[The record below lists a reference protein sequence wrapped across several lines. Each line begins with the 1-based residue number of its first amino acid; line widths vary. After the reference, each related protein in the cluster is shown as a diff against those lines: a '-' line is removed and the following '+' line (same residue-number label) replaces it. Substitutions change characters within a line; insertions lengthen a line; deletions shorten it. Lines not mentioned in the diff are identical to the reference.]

1 MKLTIRVKLLGSFLL
16 LVLFSIGLGIS
27 SLIQV
32 NEINK
37 EGEYVNSN
45 TVPSVYAVGEIQIL
59 VNNFRRQELQHIIA
73 KDGSLK
79 ATREKNLTSNN
90 EKITALIEK
99 YKTSMISDETD
110 SQNINSI
117 DTLWKEYLKL
127 SPPVIELSNQNKT
140 QEAIDLLNADA
151 TKKLTEL
158 ENTLDEASLYNQKLA
173 DAQSV
178 KMKETYNQ
186 SIVVSVVILVVVTIL
201 SLVLGIW
208 LSNNLSKAARLMA
221 DTARKI
227 ARVDLPEFV
236 SFTSAVANNDLTQT
250 AEIKTEKVNY
260 SSSDEMGELA
270 LAFNEM
276 ITNLHQ
282 MSDGNEAMIISLRNT
297 IGLVAENAKS
307 LTSASDQLAQAA
319 NQAGQATS
327 QISNTVQ
334 QVAKGTSDQA
344 QSVNKTAS
352 AVEQMTKAIEGV
364 AKGAQEQSNAIT
376 RASEVTAQL
385 NTAIQQVSGNAASVT
400 TDSAAAADAARS
412 GAITVEE
419 TLNGMQSIK
428 NKVGA
433 SAKKVQ
439 EMGQRSEEIGAIV
452 ETIEDIASQT
462 NLLALNA
469 AIEAARAGEHG
480 KGFAV
485 VADEVRKLAE
495 RSSQA
500 TKEIGGLIAGIQ
512 STVMEAVKAMDE
524 GSMEVE
530 KGVISA
536 NKAGAALSEILKA
549 AEAVNKQAT
558 LAGEAAGI
566 MNSSSEELVSAVDS
580 VSAVIE
586 ENTAA
591 TEEMSANSTEV
602 SQSIESIASV
612 SEENSAAIEEVSAS
626 AEEMTAQV
634 EEVTASAQTLADM
647 AQELQKV
654 VDRFKLT
661 EG

>member
-1 MKLTIRVKLLGSFLL
+1 MKLRIRVKLLGSFAILI
-16 LVLFSIGLGIS
+16 LFTIGLGVF
-27 SLIQV
+27 SLIQE
-32 NEINK
+32 NQIYTAGN
-37 EGEYVNSN
+37 YVNIN
-45 TVPSVYAVGEIQIL
+45 TVPSVYLIGQLQVF

-73 KDGSLK
+73 TESTAMDLL
-79 ATREKNLTSNN
+79 EKNMASTD
-90 EKITALIEK
+90 EMITADIEK
-99 YKTSMISDETD
+99 YKTTMISDDTD
-110 SQNINSI
+110 LKNIQSI
-117 DTLWKEYLKL
+117 EKLWTEYKPL
-127 SPPVIELSNQNKT
+127 SKSVLELSRQNK
-140 QEAIDLLNADA
+140 QVDAITLLNGDA
-151 TKKLTEL
+151 TTKLTEL
-158 ENTLDEASLYNQKLA
+158 EKAVDEASQYNQKLA
-173 DAQSV
+173 NDLTV
-178 KMKETYNQ
+178 KMKDTYNQ
-186 SIVVSVVILVVVTIL
+186 SLYLSIGLLVLVVILG
-201 SLVLGIW
+201 LVLGLW
-208 LSNNLSKAARLMA
+208 LSNSLSKAARLMSE
-221 DTARKI
+221 TARKI

-236 SFTSAVANNDLTQT
+236 SFTKAVSNNDLTKS
-250 AEIKTEKVNY
+250 AEITTEKIDY

-270 LAFNEM
+270 TAFNEM
-276 ITNLHQ
+276 IANLHQ
-282 MSDGNEAMIISLRNT
+282 MSDGNKNMIANLRET
-297 IGLVAENAKS
+297 IGLVADNAKS

-319 NQAGQATS
+319 SQAGQATS

-352 AVEQMTKAIEGV
+352 AVEQMSKAIEGV
-364 AKGAQEQSNAIT
+364 AKGAQEQSNAIA

-385 NTAIQQVSGNAASVT
+385 NNAIQQVSGNAASVT
-400 TDSAAAADAARS
+400 TDSAAAAEAARS
-412 GAITVEE
+412 GVATVEE
-419 TLNGMQSIK
+419 TLKGMQSIK
-428 NKVGA
+428 DKVGA

-512 STVMEAVKAMDE
+512 KTVSEAVKAMDE

-530 KGVISA
+530 NGVVSA
-536 NKAGAALSEILKA
+536 NKAGSALSDILKA
-549 AEAVNKQAT
+549 AEAVNNQAT
-558 LAGEAAGI
+558 LAGEAAEK
-566 MNSSSEELVSAVDS
+566 MNVSSEELVSAVDS
-580 VSAVIE
+580 VSAVVE

-602 SQSIESIASV
+602 TQSIESIASV

-634 EEVTASAQTLADM
+634 EEVTASAQTLSEM
-647 AQELQKV
+647 AKELQKV
-654 VDRFKLT
+654 VDRFKLSAD
-661 EG
+661 